1 MPNKKKGGI
10 QMSYIR
16 SMIECLESN
25 RMLLQEELEHLEHY
39 PELTGTVIT
48 KLVRCSRP
56 NCAAC
61 AAGYFHG
68 PNAYYQY
75 YEDGQLKEKYLGKR
89 SGRSISGKQKPTK
102 NTTRSPR
109 KSGRW
114 KRRSRSWRR
123 CSRKKAGKRD
133 EAGGTMVPHQA
144 EGRDERAGL

>member
-1 MPNKKKGGI
+1 
-10 QMSYIR
+10 MSYIR

-75 YEDGQLKEKYLGKR
+75 YEDGQLKEKYLGKKVR
-89 SGRSISGKQKPTK
+89 EEYIRKTEANKKYGAVAAEIRTLEEEIAQLEALLPQKGREKG
-102 NTTRSPR
+102 
-109 KSGRW
+109 
-114 KRRSRSWRR
+114 
-123 CSRKKAGKRD
+123 
-133 EAGGTMVPHQA
+133 
-144 EGRDERAGL
+144 

>member
-1 MPNKKKGGI
+1 MPSKKKGGI

-25 RMLLQEELEHLEHY
+25 RMLLQEELEHLEYY

-75 YEDGQLKEKYLGKR
+75 YEDGQLKEKYLGKKVR
-89 SGRSISGKQKPTK
+89 EEYIRKTEANKKYDAVAEEIRTLEEEIAQLEALLPQKGREKG
-102 NTTRSPR
+102 
-109 KSGRW
+109 
-114 KRRSRSWRR
+114 
-123 CSRKKAGKRD
+123 
-133 EAGGTMVPHQA
+133 
-144 EGRDERAGL
+144 

>member
-1 MPNKKKGGI
+1 
-10 QMSYIR
+10 MSYIR
-16 SMIECLESN
+16 SMIECLKSN

-75 YEDGQLKEKYLGKR
+75 YEDGQLKEKYLGKKIR
-89 SGRSISGKQKPTK
+89 EEYI
-102 NTTRSPR
+102 R
-109 KSGRW
+109 KTEANKKYGAVAAEIRTLEEEIG
-114 KRRSRSWRR
+114 SWRR

-144 EGRDERAGL
+144 EGCDERAGL

>member
-1 MPNKKKGGI
+1 
-10 QMSYIR
+10 MSYIR

-75 YEDGQLKEKYLGKR
+75 YEDGQLKEKYLGKKVR
-89 SGRSISGKQKPTK
+89 EEYM
-102 NTTRSPR
+102 R

-114 KRRSRSWRR
+114 KRRLRSWRR

-144 EGRDERAGL
+144 EGCDERAGL

>member
-16 SMIECLESN
+16 SMIECLKSN

-75 YEDGQLKEKYLGKR
+75 YEDGQLR

-102 NTTRSPR
+102 NTALSLR
-109 KSGRW
+109 KSERW

-144 EGRDERAGL
+144 EGCDERAGL

>member
-1 MPNKKKGGI
+1 
-10 QMSYIR
+10 MSYIR
-16 SMIECLESN
+16 SMIKCLESN

-75 YEDGQLKEKYLGKR
+75 YEDGQLTEANKKYDAGAAEIRTLEEEIAQLEALPPQKGREKG
-89 SGRSISGKQKPTK
+89 
-102 NTTRSPR
+102 
-109 KSGRW
+109 
-114 KRRSRSWRR
+114 
-123 CSRKKAGKRD
+123 
-133 EAGGTMVPHQA
+133 
-144 EGRDERAGL
+144 